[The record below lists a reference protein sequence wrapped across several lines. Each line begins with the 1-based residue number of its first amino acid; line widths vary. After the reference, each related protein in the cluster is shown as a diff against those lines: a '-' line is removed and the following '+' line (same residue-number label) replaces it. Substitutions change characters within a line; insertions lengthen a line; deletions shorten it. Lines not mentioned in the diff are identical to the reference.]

1 MVFLF
6 VAKQIAGENNTLVGL
21 VAALQALPFLI
32 FSPLAGRMAD
42 RVDRRKLM
50 LFSDFASTGALLL
63 LAVYLWINPQPPL
76 YVVCIAGFLMSCIN
90 VFFMPARTA
99 AIPNLVPADRLTDAN
114 ALALSTQSL
123 VGMVGLGVSVILIA
137 PLEAASP
144 EWFFISAVILNSLT
158 FAASGFMIAG
168 LPKLEPDQ
176 DEDKKEN
183 TFWVDLVEG
192 WNAVRKDSV
201 LKAALP
207 AYGVMSVILSGF
219 IVIYLATNVTWFG
232 GGLGSI
238 LGIELAFVASMAVG
252 SLLLARFKVVRPGIS
267 FAYAMA
273 FAGLCVLAMGWAQ
286 IYWVY
291 IAWNILCGL
300 SIPFAFIP
308 MTTYMQMGFP
318 DGMRGRVSSL
328 WNMISMGVQ
337 PIGLFLAGPLL
348 GIFDLTTMY
357 VVIGLGITIPALIP
371 LFSSRYRRTEIP
383 EMPVVSLDV

>member
-6 VAKQIAGENNTLVGL
+6 VAKQIAGDKNILVGL

-42 RVDRRKLM
+42 RIDRRKLM

-63 LAVYLWINPQPPL
+63 LAVYLWFNPHPPL

-99 AIPNLVPADRLTDAN
+99 AIPKLVPADRLTDAN

-123 VGMVGLGVSVILIA
+123 VGVVGLGVSVILIA

-144 EWFFISAVILNSLT
+144 EWFFFSAVILNSLT
-158 FAASGFMIAG
+158 FAVSGFMIAG
-168 LPKLEPDQ
+168 LPKLEPEQ
-176 DEDKKEN
+176 DADKKEN

-201 LKAALP
+201 LQAALP

-219 IVIYLATNVTWFG
+219 IVIYLETNVKWYG
-232 GGLGSI
+232 GGLGSL

-267 FAYAMA
+267 FACAMA
-273 FAGLCVLAMGWAQ
+273 VAGLCVFAMGWGQ
-286 IYWVY
+286 IYWVF

-300 SIPFAFIP
+300 IIPFAFIP
-308 MTTYMQMGFP
+308 ITTYMQMAFP
-318 DGMRGRVSSL
+318 DGMRGRVSSV

-337 PIGLFLAGPLL
+337 PVGLFLAGPLL
-348 GIFDLTTMY
+348 EIFDLTTMY

-371 LFSSRYRRTEIP
+371 LFSSRYRRTETP